1 MLTTLVIT
9 VITVGVE
16 LVIGFALAM
25 VMHRAIFG
33 RRTVRT
39 AILLPYGI
47 VTVISAFAWKYAFD
61 VQSGFVNSWFG
72 LGDFAWFSDRWA
84 ALFVII
90 LSEIWKTTPF
100 VSLLLLAGLAQV
112 PRDLGEAATVDGAT
126 AWQRLK
132 RVTIPNMKAAILV
145 AVLFRTL
152 DAWRIF
158 DNVFIMTA
166 GQEKTQVLSF
176 LTYQQ
181 IITRTELGLGNA
193 VGVLLF
199 LSVVLIAAL
208 FIKGSGW
215 TCPKCEVTADG
226 DGTFEVAVD
235 VGAVDRQVSEER
247 LGCGDQEQAGH
258 DEGSG
263 WDPGG
268 EPGREDGSGEGEEC
282 ARRDREAGRR
292 RSEAHDPLQV
302 QDEEEA
308 LAADD
313 RHERGD
319 RDGGDRQGAAG
330 ERRQRD
336 ERVR

>member
-1 MLTTLVIT
+1 MTSAETAPKLGRSGSAPAPARAEISDRGRAERRLGLLLSLPAVVVMLLVTAYPLVNAVYQSLFSYRITAPEDRHFVGLGNYATALSDALFWQTVLTTLIIT
-9 VITVGVE
+9 VATVGVE

-25 VMHRAIFG
+25 VMHRAVFG

-84 ALFVII
+84 ALFVIV

-112 PRDLGEAATVDGAT
+112 PADLGEAATVDGAT

-158 DNVFIMTA
+158 DNVFIMTS

-199 LSVVLIAAL
+199 LSVVLIAAV
-208 FIKGSGW
+208 FIKG
-215 TCPKCEVTADG
+215 
-226 DGTFEVAVD
+226 FRVD
-235 VGAVDRQVSEER
+235 LSQV
-247 LGCGDQEQAGH
+247 
-258 DEGSG
+258 
-263 WDPGG
+263 
-268 EPGREDGSGEGEEC
+268 
-282 ARRDREAGRR
+282 
-292 RSEAHDPLQV
+292 
-302 QDEEEA
+302 
-308 LAADD
+308 
-313 RHERGD
+313 RGD
-319 RDGGDRQGAAG
+319 R
-330 ERRQRD
+330 
-336 ERVR
+336 

>member
-1 MLTTLVIT
+1 MTAVGTAPAAGRHRSGRGEISDRSRAERRLGLLLSAPAVIVMLLVTAYPLANALYLSLFRYRITAPDDREFVGLANYVTALSDSLFWQDVLTTFLITFIT
-9 VITVGVE
+9 VAVE

-25 VMHRAIFG
+25 VMHRALFA

-47 VTVISAFAWKYAFD
+47 VTVISAFAWRYAFD
-61 VQSGFVNSWFG
+61 LQSGFVNGWFG
-72 LGDFAWFSDRWA
+72 LGDYAWFSGRWSS
-84 ALFVII
+84 LFVII

-166 GQEKTQVLSF
+166 GQNQTETLSF
-176 LTYQQ
+176 LTYRQT
-181 IITRTELGLGNA
+181 ITRTAIGLGDA

-199 LSVVLIAAL
+199 LSVVVIAVV
-208 FIKGSGW
+208 FIKG
-215 TCPKCEVTADG
+215 
-226 DGTFEVAVD
+226 FRVD
-235 VGAVDRQVSEER
+235 LSQV
-247 LGCGDQEQAGH
+247 
-258 DEGSG
+258 
-263 WDPGG
+263 
-268 EPGREDGSGEGEEC
+268 
-282 ARRDREAGRR
+282 
-292 RSEAHDPLQV
+292 
-302 QDEEEA
+302 
-308 LAADD
+308 
-313 RHERGD
+313 RGD
-319 RDGGDRQGAAG
+319 K
-330 ERRQRD
+330 
-336 ERVR
+336 

>member
-1 MLTTLVIT
+1 MTSAETALKRPAGAPVRAEISDRSRAERRLGLLLSAPAVVVMLLVTAYPLINAIYQSLFSYRLTAPDDRRFVGLANYGTALSDPLFWQTVLTTLIIT
-9 VITVGVE
+9 VVTVGVE
-16 LVIGFALAM
+16 LVIGFALAV
-25 VMHRAIFG
+25 VMHRAVFG

-158 DNVFIMTA
+158 DNVFIMTS

-199 LSVVLIAAL
+199 LSVVLIAAV
-208 FIKGSGW
+208 FIKG
-215 TCPKCEVTADG
+215 
-226 DGTFEVAVD
+226 FRVD
-235 VGAVDRQVSEER
+235 LSQV
-247 LGCGDQEQAGH
+247 
-258 DEGSG
+258 
-263 WDPGG
+263 
-268 EPGREDGSGEGEEC
+268 
-282 ARRDREAGRR
+282 
-292 RSEAHDPLQV
+292 
-302 QDEEEA
+302 
-308 LAADD
+308 
-313 RHERGD
+313 RGD
-319 RDGGDRQGAAG
+319 R
-330 ERRQRD
+330 
-336 ERVR
+336 